1 MPYPSFYDQVTP
13 IRVYDPL
20 SEFLGASEEGVVEY
34 TYLDC
39 VKLAGH
45 SCPTV
50 AGAFLMARIGLKALY
65 GAELPVRGEI
75 EVFITEPIT
84 QGVAGVVGNILS
96 FITGANG
103 DGGFKGV
110 GGHFGRN
117 GLLHYGVAIE
127 GEVMLRRTDSGV
139 SVTLTYD
146 PSSIDSDPRMKSL
159 MGIALSGTATE
170 EQKRLFG
177 ELWQQRVAQILLEK
191 SLHTTII
198 THQ

>member
-1 MPYPSFYDQVTP
+1 MPYPSFYDQIPP

-34 TYLDC
+34 SYLDC

-50 AGAFLMARIGLKALY
+50 AGAFLMARIGLEALY
-65 GAELPVRGEI
+65 GEELPVRGEI
-75 EVFITEPIT
+75 EVFVAERIE

-96 FITGANG
+96 FITGASG
-103 DGGFKGV
+103 EGGFKGI
-110 GGHFGRN
+110 GGVYKRN
-117 GLLHYGVAIE
+117 GLLHYGVSIE
-127 GEVMLRRTDSGV
+127 GEVMLRRKDSDVG
-139 SVTLTYD
+139 VTLTYD
-146 PSSIDSDPRMKSL
+146 PSSIAPDPRMKSL

-170 EQKRLFG
+170 GQKRLFG

-191 SLHTTII
+191 SLHATII